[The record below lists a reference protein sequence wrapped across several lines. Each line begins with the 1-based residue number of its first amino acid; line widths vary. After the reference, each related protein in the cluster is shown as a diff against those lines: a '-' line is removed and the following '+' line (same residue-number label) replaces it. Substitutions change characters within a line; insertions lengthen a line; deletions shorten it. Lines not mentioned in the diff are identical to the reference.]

1 MTNPFQI
8 KWDIIP
14 TVSGWVVNIEKGFL
28 MRVELVHN
36 NIADRFYYSVSSQE
50 LYYMIIIVDFNG

>member
-36 NIADRFYYSVSSQE
+36 NIAVIDF
-50 LYYMIIIVDFNG
+50 IIQSRVKKFII